1 MKFLL
6 LSVCS
11 AQYLSP
17 VEIRQEDALDV
28 VSLQLDRGTVTGLR
42 FQDFDLYRGIPYA
55 EIPERFEI
63 AKPVEKLENFNGTW
77 WGPICYQD
85 EFFITDPDVMK
96 SHPILKDYI
105 GKNYKELVDAG
116 VVSENCLSFDLYVPR
131 NATNVGVLF
140 WIHGGGFSVG
150 DRYGFLTE

>member
-17 VEIRQEDALDV
+17 VEIRQENALDV
-28 VSLQLDRGTVTGLR
+28 VSLQLDRGSVTGLR

-55 EIPERFEI
+55 EKPERFEV
-63 AKPVEKLENFNGTW
+63 ANSVEKLENFNATW

-85 EFFITDPDVMK
+85 EFFITDTDVMK
-96 SHPILKDYI
+96 THPILKDHV
-105 GKNYKELVDAG
+105 GKSYKELVDLGA
-116 VVSENCLSFDLYVPR
+116 VSENCLSLDLYVPR
-131 NATNVGVLF
+131 NVSNMGVLF

-150 DRYGFLTE
+150 DRHGL